1 MYQSLNKPRATA
13 AGEGSKWRKYAV
25 WTHRAAHATQGTFIM
40 VPADVEGT
48 FCYIYA
54 YKWLLVCMLMHHC
67 IQYLESKEMGIR
79 TPGTG
84 IIDGSVPPCG
94 C

>member
-1 MYQSLNKPRATA
+1 
-13 AGEGSKWRKYAV
+13 
-25 WTHRAAHATQGTFIM
+25 M

-48 FCYIYA
+48 FYYIYV

-67 IQYLESKEMGIR
+67 IQYLQSQEMGIR

-84 IIDGSVPPCG
+84 IIDGCVPPCG